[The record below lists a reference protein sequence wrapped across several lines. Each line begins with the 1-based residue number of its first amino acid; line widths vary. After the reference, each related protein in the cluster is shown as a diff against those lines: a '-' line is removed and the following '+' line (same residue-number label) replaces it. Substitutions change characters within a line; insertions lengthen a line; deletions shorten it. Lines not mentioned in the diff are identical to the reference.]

1 MKMPRLQWSKE
12 LRELQEEWVQK
23 GGPELRSRRTGN
35 ANKLLF
41 IFTSVGVA
49 AAAHKYKKKIRKNT
63 KYIHHDGSK
72 SKCKS
77 PVIVVVV
84 GNLSL
89 KSAPDFAYISV
100 SILFFFVCGLFPLL
114 VIRYALKQPTQPR
127 TGEQNLHTGENIE

>member
-63 KYIHHDGSK
+63 IYIHHDGSK

-100 SILFFFVCGLFPLL
+100 SILFFLFVAFFLCL
-114 VIRYALKQPTQPR
+114 
-127 TGEQNLHTGENIE
+127 

>member
-49 AAAHKYKKKIRKNT
+49 AAAHKYKKKNKK
-63 KYIHHDGSK
+63 KYKIHPSRWLQVQVQVPSHRR
-72 SKCKS
+72 CRRQF
-77 PVIVVVV
+77 IFEI
-84 GNLSL
+84 
-89 KSAPDFAYISV
+89 SA
-100 SILFFFVCGLFPLL
+100 
-114 VIRYALKQPTQPR
+114 
-127 TGEQNLHTGENIE
+127 